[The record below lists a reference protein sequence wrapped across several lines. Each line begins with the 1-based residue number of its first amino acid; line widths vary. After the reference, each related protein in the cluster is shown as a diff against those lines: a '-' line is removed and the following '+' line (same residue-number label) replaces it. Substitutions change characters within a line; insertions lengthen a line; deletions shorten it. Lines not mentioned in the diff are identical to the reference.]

1 MKTHIWIFLD
11 DNSSG
16 RASTRGSIRRPEG
29 HLTAAHFA
37 RSCSLGVPRASS
49 TNPSS
54 LGQESGFQSCTSLNS
69 LGGGHQHQHQQQ
81 QHQQQQQRTSL
92 RGRREQI
99 PLTSQPATGLLGNQV
114 CKLKFFCY
122 FIGKKLFVK
131 LMESM
136 LLEATEFKLKYRFT
150 SLQCFNFLAKRC

>member
-1 MKTHIWIFLD
+1 MSLHLCKVNFKKPNLINTKKNISD

-54 LGQESGFQSCTSLNS
+54 LGQESGFQSSTSLNS
-69 LGGGHQHQHQQQ
+69 LGGG
-81 QHQQQQQRTSL
+81 QQQRSSL
-92 RGRREQI
+92 RGRREQS
-99 PLTSQPATGLLGNQV
+99 PLTSQPPVGLLGNQV
-114 CKLKFFCY
+114 NYRLTVVQLQKIWKFPMQ
-122 FIGKKLFVK
+122 FVVA
-131 LMESM
+131 MI
-136 LLEATEFKLKYRFT
+136 
-150 SLQCFNFLAKRC
+150 